1 MSRPYLPG
9 ATRTEIW
16 QRSGKDVDA
25 LLPGQV
31 MDVEDLVDAAL
42 VGFDKGEVVT
52 IPPLADEGQ
61 WTAYN
66 EARLAMAPN
75 LSRRDVAERYRQ
87 TVGA

>member
-1 MSRPYLPG
+1 
-9 ATRTEIW
+9 
-16 QRSGKDVDA
+16 
-25 LLPGQV
+25 
-31 MDVEDLVDAAL
+31 VDAAL
-42 VGFDKGEVVT
+42 VGLDKGEVVT

-75 LSRRDVAERYRQ
+75 LSRSEVAERYRQ